1 MLVSRSGPRVFFR
14 PALSVCT
21 TRSARPLLAGWR
33 ERRQSIDK
41 KETTPQ
47 SFETNTPLKTVPLLN
62 PANRLLT
69 LVEKFVPG
77 TSYDDLD
84 STVQEWMDFQVATDL
99 PEFIEVDERC
109 CS

>member
-1 MLVSRSGPRVFFR
+1 MRKFR
-14 PALSVCT
+14 
-21 TRSARPLLAGWR
+21 R
-33 ERRQSIDK
+33 ERRQSTDE

-47 SFETNTPLKTVPLLN
+47 SFETNTPLALKTVPLLN

-69 LVEKFVPG
+69 LVEKFVP
-77 TSYDDLD
+77 